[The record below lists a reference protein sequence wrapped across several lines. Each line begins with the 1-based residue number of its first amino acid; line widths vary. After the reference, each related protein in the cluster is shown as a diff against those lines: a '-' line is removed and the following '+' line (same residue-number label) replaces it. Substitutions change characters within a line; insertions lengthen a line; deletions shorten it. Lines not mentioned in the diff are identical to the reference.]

1 MKIKQRTKNWLVLI
15 SAVLIFFVLHIFFA
29 LNLGSNVKANV
40 KEGTISMVSS
50 FLESEVQVVDDRIY
64 GLREALLSYTPEQKG
79 AYSSFAIDVSPAES
93 TKDYSFD
100 GDYLYCTNGEYEARV
115 EVSSLFQLRKDIIYE
130 YSIILPDGEEWSSDT
145 CLDNGDCIPVE
156 LMMEKCGI
164 KVVFHIP
171 NSILTTPG
179 EKGISLVV
187 RNMIYV
193 AVLFVVFTL
202 AMAIYTF
209 SREPFV
215 ANKNSKMI
223 DRILS
228 AVTEDFVFLVEVD
241 VKTKIEKV
249 FFVSSGPRPTWFS
262 SGKVKYDENIK
273 SYAEKIV
280 APEDRNRFLEF
291 TEFNTLMEYF
301 RNNNNLFTIEYD
313 VVLDGERR
321 RYQGKFTFNAQDSDE
336 PKIYVGVRD
345 ITKIEEERTE
355 YNRKLMDALAQAEE
369 ANKGKSY
376 FLFNM
381 SHDIRTPLN
390 AIIGYSELAKMH
402 LDDKGMLSG
411 YIDKIQICGNQLLGL
426 IGEVLDMAKIESGR
440 LDLIEKP
447 CLCQDL
453 MNDVMIA
460 VNESAEKKGLNF
472 EASGNACHSVILCD
486 KVKVQKILLNIISNA
501 VKYTPKGGNVS
512 LRVTETIRENENLS
526 DFSFVVKDNGIGISK
541 EFLPYVFNSFS
552 RERNATLSGV
562 SGTGLGM
569 TITKRL
575 VDAMGGKIEIESE
588 QGKGTT
594 VTVSIT
600 FHRLSGEEENKEE
613 MTEDI
618 SLENKRVLL
627 AEDNEIN
634 GEIAS
639 EMLRELKVNVDL
651 VTDGKMCLEALESH
665 DAGYYDVVLMD
676 IQMPVMDGYEATR
689 AIRRLSDKT
698 KRIIPVIAM
707 TANAFEEDK
716 QKAFQSGMNGHLAK
730 PVEMRHL
737 IQAIQSVIK
746 NKE

>member
-1 MKIKQRTKNWLVLI
+1 
-15 SAVLIFFVLHIFFA
+15 
-29 LNLGSNVKANV
+29 
-40 KEGTISMVSS
+40 
-50 FLESEVQVVDDRIY
+50 
-64 GLREALLSYTPEQKG
+64 LLSYTPEQKG

-93 TKDYSFD
+93 TKEYSFN

-145 CLDNGDCIPVE
+145 CLDNGECIPVE

-171 NSILTTPG
+171 NSILTTPR

-215 ANKNSKMI
+215 ANKNRKMI

-301 RNNNNLFTIEYD
+301 RNNNNEFTIEYD

-321 RYQGKFTFNAQDSDE
+321 RYQGKFTFNAQDNDE

-460 VNESAEKKGLNF
+460 VNESVEKKGLNF

-552 RERNATLSGV
+552 RERNATLSGI

-613 MTEDI
+613 MTGDI
-618 SLENKRVLL
+618 SLENKR
-627 AEDNEIN
+627 
-634 GEIAS
+634 
-639 EMLRELKVNVDL
+639 
-651 VTDGKMCLEALESH
+651 
-665 DAGYYDVVLMD
+665 
-676 IQMPVMDGYEATR
+676 
-689 AIRRLSDKT
+689 
-698 KRIIPVIAM
+698 
-707 TANAFEEDK
+707 
-716 QKAFQSGMNGHLAK
+716 
-730 PVEMRHL
+730 
-737 IQAIQSVIK
+737 
-746 NKE
+746 